1 MGAPRR
7 GGRSSGRGQGA
18 PTTVRCDSPLTVGR
32 FHTAPGKQRSAI
44 SAEGGAHWALAV
56 VDGRGDL

>member
-1 MGAPRR
+1 M
-7 GGRSSGRGQGA
+7 
-18 PTTVRCDSPLTVGR
+18 GR

>member
-1 MGAPRR
+1 MRIAARDGAK
-7 GGRSSGRGQGA
+7 GA

-32 FHTAPGKQRSAI
+32 VHTAPGEQRLAI
-44 SAEGGAHWALAV
+44 SAEGGARWTLAV